1 VPVEAGDYLG
11 TSGKSGFVVGGAHLH
26 FEVRHNGRQVDPYG
40 WQGPGVDPCAAWV
53 AGCEAS
59 IWLWHDEL
67 RGAYDF
73 TAPDADA
80 PVVVDEEPPIG
91 TLHIPTD
98 PDLGL
103 LVHFDN
109 HPVQQIGSGTPTIG
123 GPAGSNVLYEEG
135 VFGEAARVP
144 ADLSLTY
151 PVSGNL
157 DLDSG
162 GLAFWAKIP
171 GTYPENGT
179 GRHYLLAASD
189 NPGDSA
195 RGVYTGTLALRRE
208 TVDGAARWNFWTVA
222 DGGERQDLVVADT
235 LEAGWHH
242 FALLWD
248 RHAGE
253 GGAAKQ
259 LYIDGELAAEH
270 TGVPW
275 PASVGE
281 RLEIGR
287 WTPGYGVSGVA
298 MDELALFGRV
308 LMPDEVGRLAAKQD
322 YLTSESGP
330 LGMRSVTGERAVV
343 LDTNAIDRQ
352 GGIVGVRLRRND
364 EPWSQ
369 PLPYYDSYRW
379 QITGTDDVHTFSVE
393 YRDRANNVSV
403 VTATVTLGS
412 VPSSLVRLEQLDGVD
427 PYYRYQALE
436 QLEGD
441 LGALF
446 STPASGTRV
455 RLHLTPV
462 GDVPAA
468 FQVATSPDCVR
479 AEWQPFVDVLD
490 WSWAD
495 GEPQVAYVRFRSRD
509 GVVGP
514 AIMVGNGLQ
523 RHYLPLIGN

>member
-1 VPVEAGDYLG
+1 
-11 TSGKSGFVVGGAHLH
+11 
-26 FEVRHNGRQVDPYG
+26 
-40 WQGPGVDPCAAWV
+40 
-53 AGCEAS
+53 
-59 IWLWHDEL
+59 
-67 RGAYDF
+67 
-73 TAPDADA
+73 
-80 PVVVDEEPPIG
+80 
-91 TLHIPTD
+91 
-98 PDLGL
+98 
-103 LVHFDN
+103 
-109 HPVQQIGSGTPTIG
+109 

-135 VFGEAARVP
+135 VFGQAARVP

-157 DLDSG
+157 DLESG
-162 GLAFWAKIP
+162 GLSFWAKIP
-171 GTYPENGT
+171 ETYPENGT

-235 LEAGWHH
+235 FGAGWHH

-259 LYIDGELAAEH
+259 LYIDGELAAEQ

-308 LMPDEVGRLAAKQD
+308 LAPDEVGRLAAKQD
-322 YLTSESGP
+322 YFTSEPGP

-343 LDTNAIDRQ
+343 LDTNGIDRQ

-369 PLPYYDSYRW
+369 PLPFYDSYRW

-412 VPSSLVRLEQLDGVD
+412 MPSGQVRLEQLEGVD
-427 PYYRYQALE
+427 SYYRYQALE
-436 QLEGD
+436 QFESD
-441 LGALF
+441 LGAP
-446 STPASGTRV
+446 SRTQANGTGV

-462 GDVPAA
+462 GEVPAA
-468 FQVATSPDCVR
+468 FQVATSPDFVR
-479 AEWQPFVDVLD
+479 AEWRPFVDVLD
-490 WSWAD
+490 WTWAD
-495 GEPQVAYVRFRSRD
+495 GEPRVAYVRFRSRD
-509 GVVGP
+509 GVIGP
-514 AIMVGNGLQ
+514 AIMVGNDLQ